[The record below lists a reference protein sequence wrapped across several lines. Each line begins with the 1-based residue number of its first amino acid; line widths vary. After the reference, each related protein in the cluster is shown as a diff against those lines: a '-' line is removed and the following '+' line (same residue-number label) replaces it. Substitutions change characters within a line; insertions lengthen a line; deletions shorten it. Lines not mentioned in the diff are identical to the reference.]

1 VFAHRLKPPTMS
13 TPESI
18 RAKNDMYLAVLDV
31 FIRLITK
38 NDIVFD
44 IKPHT
49 IKNGNIIVFNTLDAE
64 SE

>member
-1 VFAHRLKPPTMS
+1 
-13 TPESI
+13 
-18 RAKNDMYLAVLDV
+18 MYLAVLDV

-49 IKNGNIIVFNTLDAE
+49 INNGTIYVFNMLHICMEA
-64 SE
+64 SIIFPK

>member
-1 VFAHRLKPPTMS
+1 
-13 TPESI
+13 
-18 RAKNDMYLAVLDV
+18 MYLAVLDV

>member
-1 VFAHRLKPPTMS
+1 MS